1 MKNNDLKNKRNKL
14 LDLIKSKTC
23 EENLNLRRKSL
34 NVLDNQIKKSNAKLN
49 TLLDKIYNTKEIIV
63 NNKFNISDIKSL
75 KNLDNNALFLSSN
88 FRKEAKNATKLA
100 KAYNLSSF
108 DLDTFLIELRKKKK
122 KMIEKKNINTEVN
135 KNKDKE
141 KKEEIYKDDFESYK
155 NEFNLAHTGKNKRE
169 KMKNNSFLK
178 YQKRMRDLYNLKLE
192 LMLIEQKKKIGENRI
207 FDEVKKAPNCL
218 IERDKR
224 KYLQYSR
231 IKSRYFGM
239 YKVSK
244 SFELEDELMEKNILN
259 EDNISDDENEKNNNK
274 EKQEIFLTN
283 QNKQLFQITKKT
295 ILKDLNH
302 NQDLNNKGLS
312 KKKKAFSARNINDN
326 KKPRHSNNSAVI
338 NSPTKNN
345 PNNLKQSIRLKLKSG
360 ININKNNNNKSNGL
374 YKKIYQSNF
383 RDRNSRSSSN
393 QVISSLTSKPTLYS
407 SKSSSRPIS
416 SLSSFNNT
424 TYHFNPNKNLINK
437 SMTLNPSTL
446 SSKKSFKNY
455 VSQINKII
463 RYSDYSTEKFK
474 KSRDKLDS
482 KKLFVKS
489 TNKIF
494 EKKKVLNIDK
504 IIRNLNLDKDPHY
517 FINDKRLI
525 YNNSLKVKLMLN
537 LKNREV
543 LNTVIM
549 TLFDE
554 QRRVNTF
561 YIDASLFEKLL
572 QKYERNKVFNLL
584 SNKLINFEKQY
595 DKEQILEMFDK
606 EEENVDAF
614 FKKKETKDEDEYK
627 FILMKNKNFKM
638 IDKEENR
645 KMNLKGN
652 LYKKHLVAKYKK
664 KE

>member
-1 MKNNDLKNKRNKL
+1 
-14 LDLIKSKTC
+14 
-23 EENLNLRRKSL
+23 
-34 NVLDNQIKKSNAKLN
+34 
-49 TLLDKIYNTKEIIV
+49 
-63 NNKFNISDIKSL
+63 
-75 KNLDNNALFLSSN
+75 
-88 FRKEAKNATKLA
+88 
-100 KAYNLSSF
+100 
-108 DLDTFLIELRKKKK
+108 
-122 KMIEKKNINTEVN
+122 
-135 KNKDKE
+135 
-141 KKEEIYKDDFESYK
+141 
-155 NEFNLAHTGKNKRE
+155 
-169 KMKNNSFLK
+169 
-178 YQKRMRDLYNLKLE
+178 MRDLYNLKLE

-224 KYLQYSR
+224 KHLQYSR

-239 YKVSK
+239 YKLSK
-244 SFELEDELMEKNILN
+244 SFELEDVLMEKNILN
-259 EDNISDDENEKNNNK
+259 EDNITDDENEKNNNK

-295 ILKDLNH
+295 ILKDLNN
-302 NQDLNNKGLS
+302 NQDFHNKGLS

-326 KKPRHSNNSAVI
+326 KKPRHFNNSVVI

-345 PNNLKQSIRLKLKSG
+345 PNNLKQAIRLKLKSG

-383 RDRNSRSSSN
+383 RDRNNRSSSN
-393 QVISSLTSKPTLYS
+393 QIISSLTSKPTLYS

-474 KSRDKLDS
+474 KSRNKLDS

>member
-88 FRKEAKNATKLA
+88 FRKEAKKATKLA

-155 NEFNLAHTGKNKRE
+155 NEFNLAHIGKNKRE

-295 ILKDLNH
+295 ILNDLNH

>member
-108 DLDTFLIELRKKKK
+108 DLDTFLIKLRKKKK

-135 KNKDKE
+135 KDKDKE
-141 KKEEIYKDDFESYK
+141 KKEEAYKDDFESYK
-155 NEFNLAHTGKNKRE
+155 NEFNLAHIGKNKRE

-393 QVISSLTSKPTLYS
+393 QIISSLTSKPTLYS